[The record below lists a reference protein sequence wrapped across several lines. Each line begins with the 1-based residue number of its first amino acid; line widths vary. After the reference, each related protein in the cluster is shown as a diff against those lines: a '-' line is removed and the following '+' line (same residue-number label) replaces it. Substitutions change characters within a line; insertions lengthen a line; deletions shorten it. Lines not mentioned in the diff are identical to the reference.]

1 MEKNMNVTFSVQT
14 DFDDIPKEIAHLLRS
29 VQYELGLVS
38 HSTSNL
44 EKTIIVE
51 QADQESFLEHGN
63 TELRSLHAIR
73 LHLAKID
80 TRLEDCMAIL
90 SGYVDHIENPQ
101 APEKEESVQEGS
113 DEEG

>member
-1 MEKNMNVTFSVQT
+1 
-14 DFDDIPKEIAHLLRS
+14 
-29 VQYELGLVS
+29 VS